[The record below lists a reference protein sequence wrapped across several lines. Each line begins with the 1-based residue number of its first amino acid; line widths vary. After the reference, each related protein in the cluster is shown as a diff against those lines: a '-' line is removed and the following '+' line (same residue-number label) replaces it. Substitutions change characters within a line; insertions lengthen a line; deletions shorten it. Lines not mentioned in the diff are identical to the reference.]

1 MVMLL
6 TTDEEVVM
14 VQDQPLDVGDLV
26 EGLAGDLLDLV
37 VGQVDH
43 FKDVSIVDDAED
55 VPVQERDVVAVEH

>member
-37 VGQVDH
+37 VGQIDH
-43 FKDVSIVDDAED
+43 FELISVMDDPED